1 MELKTRSAAND
12 FVSILELSGRFDT
25 NEEAPVREWLNKTA
39 VSSQAQVVVNL
50 SKVDFI
56 DSTGLA
62 TLVQGM
68 KHCRQHGGDLYLSG
82 LQQPIQIIFQLTRLD
97 KVFQI
102 FSDET
107 QAIQAFVGQM
117 KMEQQPQ

>member
-1 MELKTRSAAND
+1 MELKTRSAAD
-12 FVSILELSGRFDT
+12 GFVSILELSGRFDT
-25 NEEAPVREWLNKTA
+25 NEEASVREWLSKVG
-39 VSSQAQVVVNL
+39 VSPQAQVVVNL

-68 KHCRQHGGDLYLSG
+68 KHCRQQGGDVYLTG
-82 LQQPIQIIFQLTRLD
+82 LQQPIQIIFQLTRMD

-102 FSDET
+102 FGDEG
-107 QAIQAFVGQM
+107 QAIQAFIGQT
-117 KMEQQPQ
+117 KMEQWPR